1 MRGVISPKL
10 FLALAALTILPILSH
25 GQAGSLDASF
35 GANGVLMTRPPLLNV
50 GTGAGAIGSLVELK
64 TGELVGLATA
74 TDDPNTFR
82 NVLVRVTADGAL
94 DSTFGMSGYVYIP
107 WTAPNSG
114 VATKMA
120 VQSMPDF
127 SERILIAGGTACGGK
142 TCTRVE
148 RYTASGDLDL
158 SFGTNGVTILQA
170 DTSYSG
176 AILILPDGKIVVG
189 GGLNPL
195 VRLNADGTPDTNF
208 GPGGVSR
215 TKPSVAVQTLELQN
229 DGKII
234 AAGTI
239 SAGNTNN
246 FGIARY
252 DSAGRLDT
260 SFGSSGKTSID
271 FAKLNDI
278 AIDVAVDEFGR
289 ILVCGEATYAKTN
302 PAAVGYDAVIV
313 RLTPSGK
320 LDGTFGSGG
329 KTRLDI
335 GGAQDEFTSIA
346 LQADGRIVVA
356 GEGRYPGAKADV
368 LTARYTADGQLDSTY
383 SDDGWNLTDLSGNYD
398 SGQSA
403 LLQYDTECGCVKLVV
418 GALANGATNAPS
430 YHAMLRYML

>member
-1 MRGVISPKL
+1 MIRKISPKL
-10 FLALAALTILPILSH
+10 SLVLAILFLLPGLSF
-25 GQAGSLDASF
+25 GQAGTLDPSF
-35 GANGVLMTRPPLLNV
+35 GTNGVLLTRPPLSNPSASSF
-50 GTGAGAIGSLVELK
+50 GNMVELK

-74 TDDPNTFR
+74 IDEPNTFR
-82 NVLVRVTADGAL
+82 NVLVRVTADGGL
-94 DSTFGMSGYVYIP
+94 DTTFGMSGYVYIP
-107 WTAPNSG
+107 WTSPNSG
-114 VATKMA
+114 IASKMA
-120 VQSMPDF
+120 LQPMPDA
-127 SERILIAGGTACGGK
+127 SERILIAGSTACGQK

-148 RYTASGDLDL
+148 GYTASGDLDL

-170 DTSYSG
+170 DSSYSG

-195 VRLNADGTPDTNF
+195 VRMNADGTPDTSF

-215 TKPSVAVQTLELQN
+215 TKPAVAIQTLELQN

-260 SFGSSGKTSID
+260 GFGSSGKTSID

-278 AIDVAVDEFGR
+278 AIDVVVDESGR

-313 RLTPSGK
+313 RLTPGGR
-320 LDGTFGSGG
+320 LDGTFGNGG

-335 GGAQDEFTSIA
+335 GGAQDEFTTIN
-346 LQADGRIVVA
+346 LQTDGRIVVA
-356 GEGRYPGAKADV
+356 GEGRYPGGNADV
-368 LTARYTADGQLDSTY
+368 LTAR
-383 SDDGWNLTDLSGNYD
+383 
-398 SGQSA
+398 
-403 LLQYDTECGCVKLVV
+403 
-418 GALANGATNAPS
+418 
-430 YHAMLRYML
+430 